1 MSQKRLQEL
10 ESKLTLQ
17 QQKAALLLVE
27 NELVSITRKTQDQIS
42 EELGIDRS
50 SLYRWRTNNHVFI
63 EYMNL
68 LADDMLSA
76 HRSEVYSQLLKLV
89 RGPQPSVKAIDL
101 FMRRYGLLTDRQI
114 TQTETSDGNKSNE
127 DLEKELAELDDLLKE

>member
-1 MSQKRLQEL
+1 MSKRLQEL

-27 NELVSITRKTQDQIS
+27 NDLVSTNRKNQDQLA
-42 EELGIDRS
+42 EEVGVDRTS
-50 SLYRWRTNNHVFI
+50 IYRWRTNNRNFI

-114 TQTETSDGNKSNE
+114 TQTETTDGNKSNE
-127 DLEKELAELDDLLKE
+127 ELEKELAELDDLLKE